1 VHCTIGRA
9 NFDVQALKENLQ
21 ALLGDLARAK
31 PAASKGVFL
40 KKVTVSSTM
49 GPGVTIDQASLGV

>member
-1 VHCTIGRA
+1 VK
-9 NFDVQALKENLQ
+9 ALKENLQ
-21 ALLGDLARAK
+21 ALLGDLSRAK

-49 GPGVTIDQASLGV
+49 GPGVAVDQASLGV